1 MAHSAVVSKQVGSF
15 EDYAPEVAKLGVCI
29 FFLISGFL
37 LYRPFVAARWR
48 GTQSPAVRDFARRRL
63 LRIVPAYWFALA
75 VVVVF
80 FEVGVTPD
88 NWWIFPAFGQIY
100 QQKTFDLGISPA
112 WTLCVE
118 MTFYALLPIYALL
131 VARLSPKK
139 VSVWAD
145 AVPLVVLASASLA
158 FHAVY
163 LDKSNHKIASTL
175 PGTFYWFALGMGLA
189 VASVWAAHGGDRAPL
204 GSLRARAPCAWLRRW
219 LRSWCFVR
227 WSRLP
232 GSTAAIL
239 PSMSP

>member
-1 MAHSAVVSKQVGSF
+1 MLTAPEAAGRPSDVPAAVAPPPGNPRFPLFDSLRAIAALCVFVAHTAVVSEKAGSF

-37 LYRPFVAARWR
+37 LYRPFVAARWA
-48 GTQSPAVRDFARRRL
+48 GTEPPAVRDYARRRL

-75 VVVVF
+75 AVVVF

-131 VARLSPKK
+131 VARLSPKPR
-139 VSVWAD
+139 SGWTD
-145 AVPLVVLASASLA
+145 AVPLVL
-158 FHAVY
+158 
-163 LDKSNHKIASTL
+163 
-175 PGTFYWFALGMGLA
+175 LA
-189 VASVWAAHGGDRAPL
+189 VMEH
-204 GSLRARAPCAWLRRW
+204 
-219 LRSWCFVR
+219 
-227 WSRLP
+227 
-232 GSTAAIL
+232 
-239 PSMSP
+239 

>member
-1 MAHSAVVSKQVGSF
+1 MSR
-15 EDYAPEVAKLGVCI
+15 I
-29 FFLISGFL
+29 FFLDLRISALPPVRGCPL
-37 LYRPFVAARWR
+37 ARH
-48 GTQSPAVRDFARRRL
+48 QSPAVRDFARRRL

-118 MTFYALLPIYALL
+118 MTFYALLPIYAFL

-145 AVPLVVLASASLA
+145 AVPLVVLAGASLA

-189 VASVWAAHGGDRAPL
+189 VASVWAAHGGDRAPFRVV
-204 GSLRARAPCAWLRRW
+204 GARAPCAGLRR
-219 LRSWCFVR
+219 
-227 WSRLP
+227 
-232 GSTAAIL
+232 
-239 PSMSP
+239 